1 MGAVVLITA
10 FLSVS
15 CSGGDSKEGESG
27 GADPGSSASA
37 QAFPHESCLRD
48 LGIEFTVDDGKSIP
62 DKGKNTPEDLQAA
75 ITKCGGAA
83 VPTLD
88 AAALEVLR
96 KQAKCMRA
104 EGITEFRDPTATGE
118 AVPDDA
124 LEKQLGSPE
133 GKKAL
138 KKCGITAEDP
148 GSDPGD
154 KA

>member
-1 MGAVVLITA
+1 MDG
-10 FLSVS
+10 
-15 CSGGDSKEGESG
+15 
-27 GADPGSSASA
+27 
-37 QAFPHESCLRD
+37 
-48 LGIEFTVDDGKSIP
+48 GKSIP

-75 ITKCGGAA
+75 MAKCGGAA

-88 AAALEVLR
+88 PAALEALR
-96 KQAKCMRA
+96 KQAKCMRE
-104 EGITEFRDPTATGE
+104 EGITEFQDPTATGE

-124 LEKQLGSPE
+124 LEEQLGSPE

-138 KKCGITAEDP
+138 KKCGITAKDP